1 VPELR
6 EFNMLAAGLFVEAA
20 VVGIVCIVF
29 LLLFLV
35 AGIKQILSDDGR
47 D

>member
-1 VPELR
+1 MMNLIV
-6 EFNMLAAGLFVEAA
+6 AASLFVEAA
-20 VVGIVCIVF
+20 VVGVVCLVF
-29 LLLFLV
+29 LILFVV

>member
-1 VPELR
+1 MTVI
-6 EFNMLAAGLFVEAA
+6 LANLFVEAA

-29 LLLFLV
+29 LILFVV